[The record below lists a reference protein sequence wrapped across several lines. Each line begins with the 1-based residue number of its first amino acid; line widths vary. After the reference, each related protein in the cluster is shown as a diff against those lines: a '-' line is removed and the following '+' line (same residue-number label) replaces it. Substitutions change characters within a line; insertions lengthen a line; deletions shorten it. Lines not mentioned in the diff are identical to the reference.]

1 MQYNQ
6 LGATGLSVSR
16 LCFGTLTISPL
27 QRFFSIPEGA
37 RLIRAA
43 LEMGVNFIDT
53 AEIYECYPYIR
64 EALAG
69 YSGDAVIATKTYAYS
84 SAGMEQS
91 IAKCLKE
98 LNREYIDIMQL
109 NEQESVYTVKGHWEA
124 VEAMVRAREKGWVR
138 AIGISTHYVAGVR
151 AAASIPEFDVIHPI
165 INKFGIGIQDGQT
178 EDMLEAISFAAI
190 MGKGLYGMKCLG
202 GGHLI
207 PQADEALSFIL
218 SVRELA
224 SVAVGMQSL
233 EEVEYNAARFS
244 GHEPVADLRKKL
256 NGNKRTLH
264 IEKWCRGCG
273 RCVEKCSA
281 GALEVI
287 QGAVKVNMLRCRLC
301 GYCAAVCPEFCIKV
315 I

>member
-1 MQYNQ
+1 LQYYQ
-6 LGATGLSVSR
+6 LGLTELLVSR

-27 QRFFSIPEGA
+27 QRSFSTPEGA
-37 RLIRAA
+37 KLIRAA

-69 YSGDAVIATKTYAYS
+69 YSGEAIIATKTYAHT
-84 SAGMEQS
+84 SAEMEQS
-91 IAKCLKE
+91 LAKCLKG
-98 LNREYIDIMQL
+98 LNREYVDIML
-109 NEQESVYTVKGHWEA
+109 LHEQESVHTFKGHWEA
-124 VEAMVRAREKGWVR
+124 VEAMVRAREKGLIR

-165 INKFGIGIQDGQT
+165 INKFGVGIQDGQT

-190 MGKGLYGMKCLG
+190 MGKGLYGMKCFG

-207 PQADEALSFIL
+207 PQAEAALDFIL
-218 SVRELA
+218 SVRELSA
-224 SVAVGMQSL
+224 VAVGMQCL
-233 EEVEYNAARFS
+233 EEIKYNVARFS
-244 GHEPVADLRKKL
+244 GVEPEPGLNEKL
-256 NGNKRTLH
+256 SNNPRVLH

-273 RCVEKCSA
+273 QCVEKCTA
-281 GALEVI
+281 GALEII
-287 QGAVKVNMLRCRLC
+287 QGAVKVDMLRCRLC
-301 GYCAAVCPEFCIKV
+301 GYCASVCPEFCIKV